1 MKYKTPASPDWNS
14 TLVHE
19 TVHVWQ
25 NQNGGTDY
33 MLEAIHAQLTAG
45 YGYEDDILVKKRT
58 WYLLNPEQQGQL
70 IQDAYTYGFL
80 QNGLPNG
87 KWMEPQPGGGT
98 ARRMDFEQYFVS
110 QNILGQL
117 RAGQGAT

>member
-1 MKYKTPASPDWNS
+1 LKIY
-14 TLVHE
+14 E

-33 MLEAIHAQLTAG
+33 MLEAIHAQLTVG

-87 KWMEPQPGGGT
+87 KWMQPQPGGGT
-98 ARRMDFEQYFVS
+98 RHRADFEQYFVS

>member
-1 MKYKTPASPDWNS
+1 MALLPVNIRYLTIQ
-14 TLVHE
+14 E

-33 MLEAIHAQLTAG
+33 MLEAILAQQTAG
-45 YGYEDDILVKKRT
+45 YGYEDDIFLKNKT

-70 IQDAYTYGFL
+70 IQDAYGAGYF
-80 QNGLPNG
+80 QNGGWSLTKITSSNITIPAQFMINY
-87 KWMEPQPGGGT
+87 MNQVMPQ
-98 ARRMDFEQYFVS
+98 
-110 QNILGQL
+110 I